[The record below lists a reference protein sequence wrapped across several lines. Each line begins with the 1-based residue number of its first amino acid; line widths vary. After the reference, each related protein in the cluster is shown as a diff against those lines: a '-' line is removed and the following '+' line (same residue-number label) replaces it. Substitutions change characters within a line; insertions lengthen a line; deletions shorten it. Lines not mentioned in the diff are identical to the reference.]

1 MKIDVQDLLIGKSV
15 DKDVCEDFSLAK
27 IDFNNNEY
35 TFEGP
40 IHIKGTLSKI
50 EDGVVF
56 KGHILAKVKT
66 VCSRCL
72 DEIVKDLNI
81 EFEEEFRKSQD
92 ELGYKIIDNFIDIT
106 KLIEDNILLNVP
118 LKTLCSESCKGL
130 CPVCG
135 TNLNKSTCSCDT
147 QIIDPRLEKLKNF
160 FNRD

>member
-1 MKIDVQDLLIGKSV
+1 MKIEIQDLLIGKSDYKNV
-15 DKDVCEDFSLAK
+15 SEDISLAT

-35 TFEGP
+35 AFEGP
-40 IHIKGTLSKI
+40 IHIEGTLNKI

-56 KGHILAKVKT
+56 KGNILAKVKT

-81 EFEEEFRKSQD
+81 DFEEEFKKSQD
-92 ELGYKIIDNFIDIT
+92 ELGYKINDNYIDIT

>member
-1 MKIDVQDLLIGKSV
+1 MKIDVQDLLTGKSESKIV
-15 DKDVCEDFSLAK
+15 SEDFNLK
-27 IDFNNNEY
+27 TLDFNNIEY
-35 TFEGP
+35 SFEGP
-40 IHIKGTLSKI
+40 IHIEGTLNKS
-50 EDGVVF
+50 EDGIVF
-56 KGHILAKVKT
+56 KGNILAKVKT

-72 DEIVKDLNI
+72 DEVVKDLNI
-81 EFEEEFRKSQD
+81 DFEEEFKKTQD
-92 ELGYKIIDNFIDIT
+92 ELGYTISDNHIDIT
-106 KLIEDNILLNVP
+106 KLIEDNIFLNVP

>member
-1 MKIDVQDLLIGKSV
+1 MKIDVQDLLTGKSESKIV
-15 DKDVCEDFSLAK
+15 SEDFNLK
-27 IDFNNNEY
+27 TLDFNNNEY
-35 TFEGP
+35 SFEGP
-40 IHIKGTLSKI
+40 IHIEGTLNKN
-50 EDGVVF
+50 EDGIFF
-56 KGHILAKVKT
+56 KGNIFAKVKT

-72 DEIVKDLNI
+72 DEVVKDLNI
-81 EFEEEFRKSQD
+81 DFEEEFNKSQD
-92 ELGYKIIDNFIDIT
+92 ELGYTINDNKIDIT
-106 KLIEDNILLNVP
+106 KLIEDNIFLNVP